1 MFDLYFTFPL
11 AEKSLYEQ
19 FDFAH
24 TAVFLLFGNIANIFV
39 CLFFPGYLR
48 EVAKKVIFL
57 VAMATKA
64 LLVLELSCNTIFPG
78 LFFRAS
84 KKVIFS

>member
-64 LLVLELSCNTIFPG
+64 LRLPPPLLIYLSVHLYLIIIYVS
-78 LFFRAS
+78 LS
-84 KKVIFS
+84 